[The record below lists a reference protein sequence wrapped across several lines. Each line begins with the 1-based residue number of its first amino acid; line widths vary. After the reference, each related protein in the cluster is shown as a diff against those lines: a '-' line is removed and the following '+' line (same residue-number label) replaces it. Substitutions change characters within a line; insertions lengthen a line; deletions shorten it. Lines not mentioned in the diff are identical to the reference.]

1 MVAREIVTL
10 AGPGSIPVAHPGV
23 VTRSGSRSASSRTT
37 TSYRAR
43 IAGMR
48 LLKPAMQPTAMPT
61 LVITISRESMPDA
74 WRDYLYWTGELEQD

>member
-1 MVAREIVTL
+1 
-10 AGPGSIPVAHPGV
+10 
-23 VTRSGSRSASSRTT
+23 
-37 TSYRAR
+37 
-43 IAGMR
+43 MR